1 MALRCAIERHSI
13 AAATVAAAFLLFAP
27 GSGWADGQLAVTGWG
42 GSLQPVQR
50 QVYFEP
56 FTKTT
61 GIKVVEDEWAGE
73 LAKLRAMVQS
83 GASNTDMVGIGG
95 PALEIG
101 CNEGLLLPIDY
112 AKLGGKE
119 QFVAGSTHE
128 CGVPTSTGAAVIA
141 YNADKFGANPPKT
154 AKDFFDTEHFPGP
167 RALRGRPQYTLEF
180 ALLADGVP
188 VADLYKVLGTE
199 AGLMRAFH
207 KLDQIKPS
215 VKVWFSPWAEA
226 IQLLVDGEVVMTMN
240 GNARVTA
247 AALKDKKH
255 LVIIWDNQAFDYDY
269 WALVKGGRNTENAMK
284 LIEFASQDAQM
295 NAFIRQFSYG
305 PTLNAV
311 VAAMPPDIAK
321 NMPSSPEN
329 MATAY
334 RVNAA
339 FWSDH
344 LDDYTVRFNAW
355 LSK

>member
-1 MALRCAIERHSI
+1 MPPLRRTDSVI
-13 AAATVAAAFLLFAP
+13 AAVAFGVAVLVGAGTAR
-27 GSGWADGQLAVTGWG
+27 ADEQLALTGWG

-50 QVYFEP
+50 AVYFQP
-56 FTKTT
+56 FTKAT

-73 LAKLRAMVQS
+73 LAKLRAMVKS
-83 GASNTDMVGIGG
+83 GASGTDMVGIGG

-101 CNEGLLLPIDY
+101 CNEGLLIPIDY
-112 AKLGGKE
+112 SKLGGKE
-119 QFVAGSTHE
+119 RFVPGSTHE
-128 CGVPTSTGAAVIA
+128 CGVPTSTGSAVVV

-154 AKDFFDTEHFPGP
+154 AKDFFDLTNFPGP
-167 RALRGRPQYTLEF
+167 RALRARPQYTLEF

-199 AGLMRAFH
+199 EGLARAFR
-207 KLDQIKPS
+207 KLDTIKPS
-215 VKVWFSPWAEA
+215 VKVWFTPWAEA

-240 GNARVTA
+240 GNARVA
-247 AALKDKKH
+247 AAVQQDKKN

-269 WALVKGGRNTENAMK
+269 WALVKGGKNTDNAMK

-295 NAFIRQFSYG
+295 DAFIHKFQYG
-305 PTLNAV
+305 PTLNSV
-311 VAAMPPDIAK
+311 VAAMPPEIAK
-321 NMPSSPEN
+321 NMPSSPAN